1 VQIQNRRNI
10 VYLVT
15 YEKILRKVVLIMSKD
30 ATLIVMAA
38 GMGSRFGGLKQLEPI
53 GPGGEV
59 ILDFSV
65 YDAIKAGF
73 NKVVFII
80 RKDIEQDFKELVGNR
95 IEKKVKTEY
104 VIQEMENIPEGF
116 SVPDGRTKPW
126 GTAHAVFCCK
136 DVVDTPFAVINA
148 DDYYGPGAF
157 KTIYEELISSDNT
170 CMVGYKLGNTLTEN
184 GTVAR
189 GVCEVSDGL
198 LKGITEHTAIDKN
211 SGVPLDTTVSMNM
224 WGFRPSI
231 FKRIEEDFV
240 LFLENMTNPAKDEF
254 YIPLVVD
261 RSIKVFDE
269 KIVVLDTDE
278 KWYGVTYREDK
289 ESVVNAIK
297 KLFAEGLYDG
307 I

>member
-1 VQIQNRRNI
+1 MQIQNRRNI

-104 VIQEMENIPEGF
+104 VIQEMENIPEDF
-116 SVPDGRTKPW
+116 LFRT
-126 GTAHAVFCCK
+126 A
-136 DVVDTPFAVINA
+136 
-148 DDYYGPGAF
+148 
-157 KTIYEELISSDNT
+157 EQS
-170 CMVGYKLGNTLTEN
+170 LG
-184 GTVAR
+184 
-189 GVCEVSDGL
+189 GL
-198 LKGITEHTAIDKN
+198 L
-211 SGVPLDTTVSMNM
+211 MQC
-224 WGFRPSI
+224 
-231 FKRIEEDFV
+231 
-240 LFLENMTNPAKDEF
+240 
-254 YIPLVVD
+254 
-261 RSIKVFDE
+261 
-269 KIVVLDTDE
+269 
-278 KWYGVTYREDK
+278 
-289 ESVVNAIK
+289 SVVRM
-297 KLFAEGLYDG
+297 L
-307 I
+307 